1 MQVSSDT
8 NQAPAILAQIDVDVK
23 QGKDKLIKQV

>member
-8 NQAPAILAQIDVDVK
+8 NQALAILTQIDVDVK
-23 QGKDKLIKQV
+23 QGKDKLTKQV